1 MVPVDPS
8 DEELLQ
14 RIVRKDP
21 EAVRALY
28 ARHGRMV
35 YGVALA
41 VLGSE
46 QEAEE
51 VTQDVFLR
59 AWDKAESYRQEK
71 ARVVT
76 WLARITRNRAI
87 DVLRQ
92 SKSRSSRIQDTG
104 DAFELLPDTAAAD
117 PGDTAALEWRNRTI
131 RAAIAQLPDEQRR
144 ALSLAF
150 LGGFTHREVAE
161 KLGEPLGTVKTRI
174 REAMHQLRDVLEGEN
189 Q

>member
-1 MVPVDPS
+1 MLPFDPS

-14 RIVRKDP
+14 RIVQKDP

-28 ARHGRMV
+28 RRHGRMV

-59 AWDKAESYRQEK
+59 AWEKADSYRAEK

-92 SKSRSSRIQDTG
+92 GKARSEKIQDTG
-104 DAFELLPDTAAAD
+104 DAFEQLPDTAAVD
-117 PGDTAALEWRNRTI
+117 PGDTAALEWRNRTV
-131 RAAIAQLPDEQRR
+131 RAAVAQLPDEQRR
-144 ALSLAF
+144 ALSLAV

-174 REAMHQLRDVLEGEN
+174 REAMHKLREMLKGEN